1 MAEGME
7 PRSKSQVKR
16 EMLALQTLG
25 EKLVGL
31 TADQIMKIDMPMEL
45 RDALLFAKT
54 INKGEARRRQL
65 QYIGV
70 LMREADPEP
79 IQKALD
85 TLGRG
90 HLLDAKRF
98 EELERWRDELV
109 KGRDGILEEIMG
121 RFPGVDRQALSQL
134 VLSARKER
142 EVNKPPKASRALFRF
157 LRALSKQQLLHNGSK
172 PGDPS
177 TQETPQN

>member
-1 MAEGME
+1 MRAYPIGFRAGRDEVLADIGSGRRSMAEGME

-16 EMLALQTLG
+16 EMLALQNLG

-70 LMREADPEP
+70 LMRKADPEP

-85 TLGRG
+85 TIGRG
-90 HLLDAKRF
+90 HLLDATQFK
-98 EELERWRDELV
+98 ELER
-109 KGRDGILEEIMG
+109 
-121 RFPGVDRQALSQL
+121 
-134 VLSARKER
+134 
-142 EVNKPPKASRALFRF
+142 
-157 LRALSKQQLLHNGSK
+157 
-172 PGDPS
+172 
-177 TQETPQN
+177 